1 MTSPRHRA
9 KTRLRAAL
17 AKVGVEIRRADH
29 GVRSSLPAV
38 LRHYVGHGLRPD
50 TIVDVGVAAG
60 TPELYAAFPDA
71 RLVLVEP
78 LEEWRGHLEQM
89 VERRDTKVVIAA
101 AGRERG
107 EMSMTVH
114 RVPALST
121 MMGERPGDPSNST
134 SRVVPVVRL
143 DDTIQELGVPGPV
156 VLKVDV
162 EGAEIEVLEGAG
174 NLLSACELVLLE
186 VSFVELI
193 NGAPLFADVVAWM
206 SAHGFVVADLYNG
219 HNRPLDGA
227 LAQMDV
233 AFLPNQPTASRARLQ
248 HRLTG

>member
-1 MTSPRHRA
+1 
-9 KTRLRAAL
+9 
-17 AKVGVEIRRADH
+17 
-29 GVRSSLPAV
+29 V
-38 LRHYVGHGLRPD
+38 LGHYAGHGLRPD
-50 TIVDVGVAAG
+50 TIIDVGVAAG

-78 LEEWRGHLEQM
+78 LEEWRGHLEQLA
-89 VERRDTKVVIAA
+89 ERRRTEVVIAA

-107 EMSMTVH
+107 ERSMTVH

-121 MMGERPGDPSNST
+121 MMGHRPGDPSNSA
-134 SRVVPVVRL
+134 SRVVPVLPL
-143 DDTIQELGVPGPV
+143 DDAVQELGVSGPV

-162 EGAEIEVLEGAG
+162 EGAEIEVLEGAT
-174 NLLSACELVLLE
+174 NLLSTCELVLLE

-193 NGAPLFADVVAWM
+193 DGAPLFADVVGWM
-206 SAHGFVVADLYNG
+206 YKHGFLVADLYNG

-233 AFLPNQPTASRARLQ
+233 AFLPRKSPLRVARGYGSASHAEGLYRSW
-248 HRLTG
+248 GY